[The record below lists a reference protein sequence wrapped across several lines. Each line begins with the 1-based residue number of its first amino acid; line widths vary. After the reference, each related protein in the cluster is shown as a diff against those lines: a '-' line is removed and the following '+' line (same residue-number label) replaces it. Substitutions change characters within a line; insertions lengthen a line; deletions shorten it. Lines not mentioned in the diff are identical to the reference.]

1 MGNFPFERGYSFI
14 SLGECVINFNCYV
27 FLRILYLRK
36 GKCGQWH
43 DCDQLQHHHLAW
55 RIYSSDL
62 QFKPLILDLFNIFFK
77 AAYSCLIQL
86 SLLHVEKTHWGRI
99 LPTDNRFSQPIKCSP
114 NQITALNALWIILG
128 PLKHVLHLVWSAFVK
143 YTANRTALKVALYD
157 FLDGPPAPLNS
168 QLMEKVN
175 HYNLTKKINFSMG
188 PSVKF
193 VLAIIDSISKKK
205 WV

>member
-1 MGNFPFERGYSFI
+1 MTVS
-14 SLGECVINFNCYV
+14 
-27 FLRILYLRK
+27 
-36 GKCGQWH
+36 
-43 DCDQLQHHHLAW
+43 
-55 RIYSSDL
+55 
-62 QFKPLILDLFNIFFK
+62 
-77 AAYSCLIQL
+77 
-86 SLLHVEKTHWGRI
+86 
-99 LPTDNRFSQPIKCSP
+99 
-114 NQITALNALWIILG
+114 ALNQTPIFNKLFLG
-128 PLKHVLHLVWSAFVK
+128 TKHVLHLVWSAFVK

>member
-1 MGNFPFERGYSFI
+1 MVFCQTGGGGGGGGSARVVKKPYCFFEK
-14 SLGECVINFNCYV
+14 V
-27 FLRILYLRK
+27 FFQRACR
-36 GKCGQWH
+36 
-43 DCDQLQHHHLAW
+43 
-55 RIYSSDL
+55 
-62 QFKPLILDLFNIFFK
+62 
-77 AAYSCLIQL
+77 
-86 SLLHVEKTHWGRI
+86 
-99 LPTDNRFSQPIKCSP
+99 
-114 NQITALNALWIILG
+114 IILG
-128 PLKHVLHLVWSAFVK
+128 PPKHVLHLVWSAFVK